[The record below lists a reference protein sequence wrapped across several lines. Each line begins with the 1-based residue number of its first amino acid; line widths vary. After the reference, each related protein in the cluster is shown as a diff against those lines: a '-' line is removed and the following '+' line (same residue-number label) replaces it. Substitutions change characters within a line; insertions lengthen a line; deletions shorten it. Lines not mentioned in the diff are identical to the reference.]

1 MSLPTT
7 DNTTTT
13 TAASSYAEIRKQIER
28 ARLTPWSSAPAMR
41 IGSFVVNPLSLRSM
55 IDLELSGNAF
65 LIGTEIIEG
74 DIAAYIWR
82 HHPDYEPGGDPGEVI
97 KKVAKEKCADWLT
110 LSIQEHLNTPFDETP
125 TGSNFGGTSI
135 INTIP
140 AIPPIASIC
149 HEYGAAYGIDPR
161 AVADIDLRIVFQCCR
176 AIRVQTGTKY
186 SEPKRLRQAK
196 SEFLKSHG

>member
-41 IGSFVVNPLSLRSM
+41 IGSFVVNPLCFRSL

-65 LIGTEIIEG
+65 TLG
-74 DIAAYIWR
+74 DEPIAGDVAAYIWR
-82 HHPDYEPGGDPGEVI
+82 HMPEFTPSADSSAFL
-97 KKVAKEKCADWLT
+97 KQVAKENDIDGMIAAIY
-110 LSIQEHLNTPFDETP
+110 SHISNPFDETP
-125 TGSNFGGTSI
+125 TGSNFGGVSI

-140 AIPPIASIC
+140 AIPSIAAIC

-196 SEFLKSHG
+196 SELLKSHG